1 MRATQFHQAIGDW
14 SMPLP
19 HPRMAVYRNNVAAA
33 LVTALRVRFPVTE
46 QLVGTEFFFAMARE
60 FADQNRPASPVLI
73 DYGDG
78 LPDFIR
84 NFAPAES
91 VPYLAGVAELEN
103 LWWLAYHAGEAEPLP
118 AAALALLAPE
128 RLGELRLALHPSMG
142 LLRSPYAV
150 GSLWQAHRG
159 GLALHGINIAASEWV
174 MVSRP
179 QTDVRVLRIPP
190 SRHTFLAALA
200 RGDRLA
206 DSVELAQESDPGFD
220 VGPEI
225 SALFTAGIAT
235 GFHL

>member
-1 MRATQFHQAIGDW
+1 MDDTHFHRAIGDW

-46 QLVGTEFFFAMARE
+46 QLVGGEFFFAMARE

-73 DYGDG
+73 RYGDC

-91 VPYLAGVAELEN
+91 LPYLADVAELEN

-118 AAALALLAPE
+118 ASALASLAPE
-128 RLGELRLALHPSMG
+128 QLGELRFALHPSTG
-142 LLRSPYAV
+142 ILRSPYAI
-150 GSLWQAHRG
+150 GSIWHAHCG
-159 GLALHGINIAASEWV
+159 EPQLNPIVLASSECVMAA
-174 MVSRP
+174 RP
-179 QTDVRVLRIPP
+179 LANAGVFVIPP
-190 SRHTFLAALA
+190 SRFTFLNALK
-200 RGDRLA
+200 RGDPLA
-206 DSVELAQESDPGFD
+206 DSVEQAQECDPGFD
-220 VGPEI
+220 IGREL

-235 GFHL
+235 GYYL